1 MPGKPA
7 CTWVLGHLPLL
18 PAVLATYSRHP
29 QGRGEMRLAGK
40 SGVLISLSVLTP
52 HCHKRGLERGTRAAV
67 GHLTTSSCRLSGS
80 CRLSAFTPCSYLQ
93 LRLHWPEIPPWD
105 FTFAPRLISQLVQA
119 GVRRRTASTPPQML
133 PRPVRCHC
141 RVRCD
146 QTRGSNF
153 SPTTCA
159 LHFHVRKSVLANSQ
173 GTISQCHVLL

>member
-18 PAVLATYSRHP
+18 PAVPATYSRHP

-40 SGVLISLSVLTP
+40 SGVPIGLSVLTP
-52 HCHKRGLERGTRAAV
+52 HCHKRGLERGTRAAA
-67 GHLTTSSCRLSGS
+67 GHLTTSS

-93 LRLHWPEIPPWD
+93 LRLYWPERPPRG
-105 FTFAPRLISQLVQA
+105 FTFAPHLISQLVQA

-153 SPTTCA
+153 GPTTCA
-159 LHFHVRKSVLANSQ
+159 LHFQVRKSVLAKSQ